1 MMFKLNTLH
10 PLDRIRGHA
19 QPNMLP
25 TPRPGR
31 VLHAAAACLGGC
43 CCPLVQKTAL
53 PYGNILLYPLLYKR
67 VRVHRG
73 YHPQAA
79 RLRARYS
86 QTIRLYTLIDTSLNG
101 CPYHQTVKW
110 LSPNGDM
117 PCRKEVR

>member
-1 MMFKLNTLH
+1 MFKLNILH
-10 PLDRIRGHA
+10 PLDRIRVHA
-19 QPNMLP
+19 QPDMLP

-31 VLHAAAACLGGC
+31 VLHAAAAYLGGC
-43 CCPLVQKTAL
+43 CCPLAQKTAL
-53 PYGNILLYPLLYKR
+53 PYGNILLYPLLYER

-79 RLRARYS
+79 RLRARYF

-117 PCRKEVR
+117 PCRKEV

>member
-1 MMFKLNTLH
+1 MMFKLNTVHL
-10 PLDRIRGHA
+10 LDRISRHT
-19 QPNMLP
+19 QPDMLL

-43 CCPLVQKTAL
+43 YCPLVQKTAL
-53 PYGNILLYPLLYKR
+53 PYGNILLYPLLYER

-86 QTIRLYTLIDTSLNG
+86 QTMQLYALIDTSLNG
-101 CPYHQTVKW
+101 CTI
-110 LSPNGDM
+110 SPNSEM
-117 PCRKEVR
+117 VVTKP

>member
-19 QPNMLP
+19 QPDMLP

-53 PYGNILLYPLLYKR
+53 PYGKYSSIPPA
-67 VRVHRG
+67 VRAGARSSG
-73 YHPQAA
+73 MPFPGGTAA
-79 RLRARYS
+79 RSLLPGNAAICLDRY
-86 QTIRLYTLIDTSLNG
+86 QFERLHHITK
-101 CPYHQTVKW
+101 Q
-110 LSPNGDM
+110 
-117 PCRKEVR
+117 